1 MAAPEMRALA
11 GQSAEAEQSVPALH
25 ADRLYDV
32 DDVRIILRPKKP
44 MHPDTVY
51 RIPERLL
58 PKTRVG
64 PNRGCTMWKGR
75 DLMRYLGISDEGNLR
90 GAA

>member
-1 MAAPEMRALA
+1 MMEEQNEQVPE
-11 GQSAEAEQSVPALH
+11 LH
-25 ADRLYDV
+25 PDRLYGV
-32 DDVRIILRPKKP
+32 EEVRVILRPNRP

-64 PNRGCTMWKGR
+64 PSRGSTMWKGR
-75 DLMRYLGISDEGNLR
+75 DLMRYLGIDADHGIR